1 MRTLQDGNRP
11 PPISFLMQT
20 MSLGHLPAGFPPSGW
35 SVLSTPC
42 SKRICR
48 ASAVIVLLSLE
59 GEALTERMS
68 KENPMNP
75 GQQHRKAG
83 KAQPPEWADGL
94 KRLYDSVL
102 DEPLPD
108 SFAQLLD
115 KLDDPSNG

>member
-1 MRTLQDGNRP
+1 
-11 PPISFLMQT
+11 
-20 MSLGHLPAGFPPSGW
+20 
-35 SVLSTPC
+35 
-42 SKRICR
+42 
-48 ASAVIVLLSLE
+48 LSLE

-75 GQQHRKAG
+75 GQQRRKGG
-83 KAQPPEWADGL
+83 KAHPPEWADGL

-108 SFAQLLD
+108 SFAQLLE